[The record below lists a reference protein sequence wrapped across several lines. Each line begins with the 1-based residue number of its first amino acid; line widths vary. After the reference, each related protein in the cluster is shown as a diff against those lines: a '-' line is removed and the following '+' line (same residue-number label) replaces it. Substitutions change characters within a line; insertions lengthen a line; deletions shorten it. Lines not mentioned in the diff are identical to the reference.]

1 MDASNQVL
9 VLNQMKKPFLIE
21 FFVFTRGKLQGWR
34 SQRSTATIFVKTS
47 STDSESVLRVSEI
60 SFLNCFFMT
69 TSFTNTTRYN
79 FSPNKRT
86 REQMKT
92 LWVGLTGGGE
102 EGRKA
107 ISDNFR
113 PTMDTLVEDTS
124 SKFWRARVGACG
136 ALSQIC
142 VGRSWADLGGGP
154 AVLDENYDL
163 VVSKTSSDLS
173 SSVSKPSI
181 H

>member
-1 MDASNQVL
+1 
-9 VLNQMKKPFLIE
+9 MKPDQF
-21 FFVFTRGKLQGWR
+21 
-34 SQRSTATIFVKTS
+34 
-47 STDSESVLRVSEI
+47 
-60 SFLNCFFMT
+60 
-69 TSFTNTTRYN
+69 

-86 REQMKT
+86 REQMET

-107 ISDNFR
+107 ISDNLR
-113 PTMDTLVEDTS
+113 PTMDALVEETA

-163 VVSKTSSDLS
+163 VISKTPSDSTLGGIRLPILRVLTDLFNS
-173 SSVSKPSI
+173 TKKRKKMP
-181 H
+181 